1 MADVTSTFSTAR
13 WSLQGQVAVVTG
25 ASKGIGAAIAE
36 ELLRLGAAVLAVA
49 RTAPALEQQVADWQ
63 AAGLDAHAL
72 TADVSQAEGR
82 QQVLDMVRE
91 RWGRLH
97 ILVNNVG
104 TNIRKPTVDYS
115 ASEFQFLLA
124 TNLEST
130 FALCQGAYPL
140 LQAAKGS
147 SVVNISSVAGLR
159 HVRTGSI
166 YGMTKAAMIQL
177 TRNLAV
183 EWATDRIRVNVVAPW
198 YIRTPLAETVLR
210 NPDFLQSVLDRTP
223 LQRVG
228 EPEEVSAAVAFLC
241 LPAASYITGQCLS
254 VDGGFEVNGFQ

>member
-1 MADVTSTFSTAR
+1 MEHSASTFSATR
-13 WSLQGQVAVVTG
+13 WSLQGKVAVVTG
-25 ASKGIGAAIAE
+25 ASKGIGAAVAE
-36 ELLRLGAAVLAVA
+36 ELLRLGATVLAVA
-49 RTAPALEQQVADWQ
+49 RTAPALEQQVGNWQ

-72 TADVSQAEGR
+72 AADVSEDVGR
-82 QQVLDMVRE
+82 QQVLDAVRE
-91 RWGRLH
+91 RWSRLH

-104 TNIRKPTVDYS
+104 TNIRKPTVEYS
-115 ASEFQFLLA
+115 IEEFRFLLA

-140 LQAAKGS
+140 LQAAESS

-166 YGMTKAAMIQL
+166 YGMTKAAMVQL

-183 EWATDRIRVNVVAPW
+183 EWAADRIRVNVVAPW

-210 NPDFLQSVLDRTP
+210 NPDYLNSVLDRTP
-223 LQRVG
+223 MRRVG

-254 VDGGFEVNGFQ
+254 VDGGFEVNGF